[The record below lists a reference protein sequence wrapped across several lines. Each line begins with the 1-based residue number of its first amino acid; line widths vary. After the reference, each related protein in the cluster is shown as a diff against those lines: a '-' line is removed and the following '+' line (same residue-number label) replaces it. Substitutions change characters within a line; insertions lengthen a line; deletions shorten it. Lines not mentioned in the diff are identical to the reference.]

1 MAAHT
6 TKGPPS
12 RLHPV
17 TGEFRHRATEVAF
30 RESILASFQR
40 DSRFS
45 LCVAAAIILSFSIS
59 DFSFLGSS
67 RESWLL
73 LAMRLSVSGC
83 CLFFAF
89 HISRHPVLLTRPW
102 LHSVAPII
110 ITVCIILIV
119 PLRPMTLATQFAA
132 VIITL
137 IAFYLFIPNLLSG
150 ILLSSF
156 LLTAGF
162 LFAAWLWAGLPP
174 VQVLTHGVLLATAN
188 LVGYGTAL
196 RLARLER
203 RQFAL
208 LSEERRANHRLTTE
222 MAARE
227 RLEDQLR
234 QRAERDDLTGVA
246 NRRHFI
252 ERAECAWA
260 QNRAQAR
267 PFSFCIFDLD
277 HFKRVNDTW
286 GHDGGDRTLQ
296 CMTAAC
302 AQALR
307 PGDLLGR
314 FGGEEFMVAFPDTD
328 LEQACAIAERLRAT
342 IASLALPEPTTGA
355 HLTVTLGVAMAQP
368 GESNLEPAIK
378 RADDAL
384 YRGKRSGRNRVERQM
399 DADLASVE

>member
-1 MAAHT
+1 MAART

-17 TGEFRHRATEVAF
+17 TGEFRDRATEAAF
-30 RESILASFQR
+30 RESILASVQR

-45 LCVAAAIILSFSIS
+45 LCVASAIILSFSIA
-59 DFSFLGSS
+59 DFSFLGASQ
-67 RESWLL
+67 ESWLL
-73 LAMRLSVSGC
+73 LALRLTVSGC

-89 HISRHPVLLTRPW
+89 YLGRHPVLLTRPW
-102 LHSVAPII
+102 LHSVAPIVI
-110 ITVCIILIV
+110 ALCIILIV
-119 PLRPMTLATQFAA
+119 PLRPMTLPTQFTA
-132 VIITL
+132 VIIAL
-137 IAFYLFIPNLLSG
+137 LAFYLFVPNLLPG

-162 LFAAWLWAGLPP
+162 LFAAWLCAGLPP
-174 VQVLTHGVLLATAN
+174 VRVLTHGLLLTMAN
-188 LVGYGTAL
+188 LVGFGTAL

-208 LSEERRANHRLTTE
+208 LLDERHSNHRLTSA
-222 MAARE
+222 MAE
-227 RLEDQLR
+227 QQRLEEQLR
-234 QRAERDDLTGVA
+234 QRAERDDLTGIS

-252 ERAECAWA
+252 EQAESAWA

-267 PFSFCIFDLD
+267 PFSLCIFDLD
-277 HFKRVNDTW
+277 HFKRINDTW

-296 CMTAAC
+296 CVTAAC

-314 FGGEEFMVAFPDTD
+314 FGGEEFMVAFPETD
-328 LEQACAIAERLRAT
+328 LEQACAIAERLRET
-342 IASLALPEPTTGA
+342 IASLALPEPLTGA
-355 HLTVTLGVAMAQP
+355 GLTVTLGVATAQP
-368 GESNLEPAIK
+368 GESTLEPAIK

-384 YRGKRSGRNRVERQM
+384 YRGKRSGRNRVERQV
-399 DADLASVE
+399 DADLRPVE